1 MSILAK
7 AFRKLK
13 KWHWVYTIT
22 KKHRKK
28 MHARVKGYVLTKEQE
43 EAARKFFAPY
53 AKIDLSS
60 HNYYTEKTGQFYP
73 NYMPTDLYYT
83 CIDSHFNNWWESAY
97 VDNKCFYRRIFRDI
111 KQPDEVACRIGGLWY
126 DGNSQL
132 VKRQDLHA
140 LLSKEPEIVV
150 KAALSSYGGQGVH
163 FMPGSEFTAIERKY
177 FDDGDDIVIQRPLQ
191 QHPDL
196 AAINASSVNTIRI
209 MSLLSEEGV
218 KVYSAILR
226 IGIGGARVDN
236 ATSGGITCGITADGK
251 LRKYAYATAGTR
263 YETHPTSGNPFE
275 GTQIPCFD
283 KCVAAVSQLH
293 LQIPRFHLVS
303 WDFSVDPAGDPVLI
317 EANMHYGGI
326 DIHQLN
332 NGPIFGEDTEKILKL
347 IFGKK

>member
-1 MSILAK
+1 MSIIVKL
-7 AFRKLK
+7 FRKLK
-13 KWHWVYTIT
+13 NWHWIHTIT

-28 MHARVKGYVLTKEQE
+28 NRARVSGYVLTKEQE

-60 HNYYTEKTGQFYP
+60 HNYYTSVTGQFHP

-83 CIDSHFNNWWESAY
+83 CVDSHFNDWWESAY

-111 KQPDEVACRIGGLWY
+111 KQPEEVACRIGGLWY

-140 LLSKEPEIVV
+140 LLSAEPEIVAKV
-150 KAALSSYGGQGVH
+150 ACSSYGGQGVH
-163 FMPGSEFTAIERKY
+163 FMPGSEFTSVERKY
-177 FDDGDDIVIQRPLQ
+177 FGEKDDVVIQRPLQ

-218 KVYSAILR
+218 KIYSAILR
-226 IGIGGARVDN
+226 IGINGSRVDN
-236 ATSGGITCGITADGK
+236 ATSGGIACGITADGK
-251 LRKYAYATAGTR
+251 LKKYAYTTAGAR
-263 YETHPTSGNPFE
+263 FDRHPTNGQPFE
-275 GTQIPCFD
+275 GVQLPGFD
-283 KCVAAVSQLH
+283 KCMAAVPQLH

-303 WDFSVDPAGDPVLI
+303 WDFSVGPDGEPILI
-317 EANMHYGGI
+317 EAAMHYGGL

-347 IFGKK
+347 VLGKK